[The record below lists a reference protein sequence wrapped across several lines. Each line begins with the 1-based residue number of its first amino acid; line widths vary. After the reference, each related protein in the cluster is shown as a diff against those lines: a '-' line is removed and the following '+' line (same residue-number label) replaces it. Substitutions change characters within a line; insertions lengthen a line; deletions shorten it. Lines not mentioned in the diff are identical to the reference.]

1 MRVRLGGALCIAVIA
16 TLLQVAYAE
25 EVNCSANN
33 YTCDFLLVSGS
44 GSGPEGDDG
53 QGFFDGVYAYDES
66 KDYFVMDTVWVND
79 TAKTCYLSVYD
90 SGTAKYWVFGTA
102 EPSSPIDYA
111 TTYGFADYE
120 YESPVSG
127 TKESISCP
135 QDIPGS
141 YWSGKNVQ
149 GAMISCRPAPPPPS
163 PPSPISPPV
172 EVVTAQK
179 AFSCPS
185 GYTNDARSWTGTW
198 CSRTCDCSWWEN
210 NCNFCC
216 KRSGMSCYRSDPHY
230 PAPTPS
236 SPTAAWGWTQSCSW
250 SCKRKK
256 DNGECNGECNNPDC
270 DFDGGD
276 CCKGSGGRASSSYP
290 LVCQDPKYSLNDDG
304 MESWRV
310 DYHHAQCRRAPRDQG
325 NCGSCYAFA
334 AVTSQSK
341 QMCMKGITNW
351 QHALSPQ
358 YIESCYT
365 KERQG
370 PVKFGT
376 ANCEGGYLAYTLA
389 SLQDLGSQ
397 NYKVMTDEP
406 KKWGTINL
414 DGTDATFNKVKA
426 LLREVGSGPLSF
438 SVYENFMDWD
448 FKYGPA
454 KNPYGNSGSDFNSAK
469 SGGHAVVIVGYGE
482 YKDRSGNKR
491 RYFTVENSWGNK
503 DNDDNG
509 HFYMVADRDMKSTP
523 FNGRLTFLGEELQT
537 ALKSAPARHRRH
549 LQELLDSTKL
559 EEENWQANEEDATED
574 LVGARN
580 VTDCDRTNVQ
590 GAIKA
595 ATAIIQSYVLEN
607 HNKNMSVEVTETDL
621 CESQYVSL
629 SPLFCV

>member
-120 YESPVSG
+120 YESP
-127 TKESISCP
+127 
-135 QDIPGS
+135 
-141 YWSGKNVQ
+141 
-149 GAMISCRPAPPPPS
+149 
-163 PPSPISPPV
+163 
-172 EVVTAQK
+172 
-179 AFSCPS
+179 
-185 GYTNDARSWTGTW
+185 
-198 CSRTCDCSWWEN
+198 
-210 NCNFCC
+210 
-216 KRSGMSCYRSDPHY
+216 
-230 PAPTPS
+230 
-236 SPTAAWGWTQSCSW
+236 SCSW

-290 LVCQDPKYSLNDDG
+290 L
-304 MESWRV
+304 
-310 DYHHAQCRRAPRDQG
+310 
-325 NCGSCYAFA
+325 
-334 AVTSQSK
+334 
-341 QMCMKGITNW
+341 
-351 QHALSPQ
+351 
-358 YIESCYT
+358 
-365 KERQG
+365 QG

-389 SLQDLGSQ
+389 SLQDLGYRSEACYPYQYSGNSRNHFSSSGTKWTSCSTVYSKRSSSCSSQ

-537 ALKSAPARHRRH
+537 ALKSAPGLH
-549 LQELLDSTKL
+549 ET
-559 EEENWQANEEDATED
+559 
-574 LVGARN
+574 
-580 VTDCDRTNVQ
+580 C
-590 GAIKA
+590 IKA
-595 ATAIIQSYVLEN
+595 VHRVCFKAPERATQGYT
-607 HNKNMSVEVTETDL
+607 K
-621 CESQYVSL
+621 
-629 SPLFCV
+629 